1 MLWERH
7 QARCFARLKV
17 MSELMDFMFVRLKDS
32 VVLFGA
38 SDSSNG
44 KCGDNG
50 LDTHSGMLL

>member
-1 MLWERH
+1 
-7 QARCFARLKV
+7 
-17 MSELMDFMFVRLKDS
+17 MSELMDFMFVRLKDG

-50 LDTHSGMLL
+50 LDTLSGMLL